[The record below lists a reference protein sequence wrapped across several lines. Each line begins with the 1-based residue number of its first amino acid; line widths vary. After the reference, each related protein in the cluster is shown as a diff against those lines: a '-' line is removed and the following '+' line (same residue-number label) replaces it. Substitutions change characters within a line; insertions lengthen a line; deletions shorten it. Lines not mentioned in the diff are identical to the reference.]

1 MKAVYINDFGN
12 DLDVSIREVD
22 DRVPPTAW
30 SVLVKVHAAG
40 LNRAD
45 LLQAAGF
52 YPPPAGY
59 SPNIPGLEFAGEIAA
74 IGDRVEIW
82 KIGDRVFGI
91 TAGEAQAEFVIAEE
105 AEIAAIPD
113 SLSFVEAA
121 AVPESFMTAYDAIF
135 SQGRLG
141 EGETVLIHAVG
152 SGVGLAGLQLAK
164 AAGAIVIGTSRTQD
178 KLDRCLAFG
187 LDHAIMTDGSD
198 FADAT
203 NSATG
208 GRGADVILDLVGG
221 RYFDQNLD
229 SLAIQG
235 RLMLVGLTS
244 GRSSEFDLGKA
255 LKKRA
260 TIIGTTM
267 RARSLEEKAEVTKVF
282 SERVVP
288 MLASGTVRATLDR
301 VFRADDVKSAYRYLA
316 SNTSFG
322 KVVLEF

>member
-1 MKAVYINDFGN
+1 VKAVYINDFGQ

-22 DRVPPTAW
+22 DRLPPTAS
-30 SVLVKVHAAG
+30 SVLVKVYAAG

-52 YPPPAGY
+52 YPPPSGY

-74 IGDRVEIW
+74 IGDEVETW
-82 KIGDRVFGI
+82 TIGDRVFGI
-91 TAGEAQAEFVIAEE
+91 TGGEAQAEFVIAEE
-105 AEIAAIPD
+105 AEIAAIPE

-135 SQGRLG
+135 SQARLG

-164 AAGAIVIGTSRTQD
+164 AAGAIVIGTSRTRD

-187 LDHAIMTDGSD
+187 LDHAIMTDGAD

-221 RYFDQNLD
+221 KYFDQNLD

-260 TIIGTTM
+260 TILGTTM
-267 RARSLEEKAEVTKVF
+267 RARSRDEKAEVTKVF

-288 MLASGTVRATLDR
+288 MLASGKVRAIIDR
-301 VFRADDVKSAYRYLA
+301 VFAADDVRNAYRSLA

>member
-1 MKAVYINDFGN
+1 
-12 DLDVSIREVD
+12 
-22 DRVPPTAW
+22 
-30 SVLVKVHAAG
+30 VLVKVYAAG

-74 IGDRVEIW
+74 IGDKVETW

-135 SQGRLG
+135 SQGRLR

-187 LDHAIMTDGSD
+187 LDHAMMTDGSD

-203 NSATG
+203 NRATG
-208 GRGADVILDLVGG
+208 RRGADVILDLVGG
-221 RYFDQNLD
+221 KYFDQNLD

-235 RLMLVGLTS
+235 RLMLIGLTS

-267 RARSLEEKAEVTKVF
+267 RARSRDEKAEVTKVF

-288 MLASGTVRATLDR
+288 MLASGKVRPIIDR
-301 VFRADDVKSAYRYLA
+301 VFPADDVQNAYRYLA